1 MPWSPVIATVAVELR
16 ARTMLALL
24 LTTPALWPATATA
37 PQLVVQ
43 QASAQDPAAEARAAV
58 LRAMMV
64 LKIAPYLAHDAG
76 EQPDAK
82 TPYRIAV
89 VGDDATVTAIKRHL
103 PGKEVGKRQVEIV
116 AVSEKDATKPGK
128 EPAFDVMFLARELDA
143 KVVAAVVAAQAKRPT
158 VLVSERP
165 GFAKAGGGVQL
176 FVEDNG
182 LRFEV
187 NQDALKKQGVRA
199 SHQLLKLSR
208 KGPEK

>member
-1 MPWSPVIATVAVELR
+1 MR
-16 ARTMLALL
+16 ASLALAPL
-24 LTTPALWPATATA
+24 LTSSLREAGPPAPGAA
-37 PQLVVQ
+37 PQGATQ
-43 QASAQDPAAEARAAV
+43 QANEQDPAAEARAAV
-58 LRAMMV
+58 LRAMVV
-64 LKIAPYLAHDAG
+64 LKIAPYLKRDAG
-76 EQPDAK
+76 QAGDDK

-89 VGDDATVTAIKRHL
+89 VGDDATVAAIKRHL

-116 AVSEKDATKPGK
+116 ALSEQDATRPNRDRL
-128 EPAFDVMFLARELDA
+128 FDAMFLAHDLDA
-143 KVVAAVVAAQAKRPT
+143 KALASIVAAHEKLPT
-158 VLVSERP
+158 VLISERA
-165 GFAKAGGGVQL
+165 GFSRAGGSVQL